1 MMTINFYRS
10 FFNNSKIL
18 ELIEENRTTVDGK
31 PETNAQVLVRLNIL
45 SCYFKFNDALEN
57 NPISMIKSQLQVV
70 YRFFNEYG
78 INSRKTLY
86 EKSLVVNAVF
96 LAGYT
101 EPINSSLI
109 GPSKGDPSMY
119 TIMCTFARLFNDRFA
134 RVNHTSLNIEENYF

>member
-134 RVNHTSLNIEENYF
+134 RVNHPSLNIEENYF

>member
-45 SCYFKFNDALEN
+45 SCYFKLNDALEN

-109 GPSKGDPSMY
+109 GPSKGDPYMY

-134 RVNHTSLNIEENYF
+134 RVNHPSLNIEENYF

>member
-134 RVNHTSLNIEENYF
+134 RVNQPSLNIEENYF

>member
-18 ELIEENRTTVDGK
+18 ELIEENRTTIDGK

-78 INSRKTLY
+78 INSRTTLY

-134 RVNHTSLNIEENYF
+134 RVNHPSLNIEENYF